1 MLRAVPLQKVA
12 DILRRLVQEGVSVRN
27 LRDVF
32 ESLAEWGQR
41 EKDVVLLCEYA
52 RMGLKRQL
60 SNRHAGVGRT
70 LRALLVGPDVED
82 KFRQSIRV
90 TNAGSYLALDTEIA
104 AQVLERLRTLLAGVP
119 AGAGAPVLL
128 SSMDIRRY
136 VRSLIENEL
145 YELPVLSYQEL
156 SSDIRI
162 QTVGQL
168 TL

>member
-1 MLRAVPLQKVA
+1 
-12 DILRRLVQEGVSVRN
+12 
-27 LRDVF
+27 
-32 ESLAEWGQR
+32 
-41 EKDVVLLCEYA
+41 
-52 RMGLKRQL
+52 
-60 SNRHAGVGRT
+60 
-70 LRALLVGPDVED
+70 
-82 KFRQSIRV
+82 
-90 TNAGSYLALDTEIA
+90 
-104 AQVLERLRTLLAGVP
+104 
-119 AGAGAPVLL
+119 VLL

>member
-1 MLRAVPLQKVA
+1 
-12 DILRRLVQEGVSVRN
+12 
-27 LRDVF
+27 
-32 ESLAEWGQR
+32 
-41 EKDVVLLCEYA
+41 
-52 RMGLKRQL
+52 
-60 SNRHAGVGRT
+60 
-70 LRALLVGPDVED
+70 
-82 KFRQSIRV
+82 
-90 TNAGSYLALDTEIA
+90 
-104 AQVLERLRTLLAGVP
+104 VLERLRALLAAAP
-119 AGAGAPVLL
+119 AGAAAPVLL